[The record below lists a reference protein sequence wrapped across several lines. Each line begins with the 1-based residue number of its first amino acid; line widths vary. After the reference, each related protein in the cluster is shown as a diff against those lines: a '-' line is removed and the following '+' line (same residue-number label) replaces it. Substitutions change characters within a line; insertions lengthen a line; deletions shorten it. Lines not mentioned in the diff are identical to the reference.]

1 MSLKYEPSSEPLHI
15 CAKQLCLQVFNDPA
29 YDGLLCVMRVS
40 SSVAPAEE
48 ETADTSGSLP
58 EITTRNRY
66 LKPLPEI
73 NTRNPK
79 PGEIQHG
86 LQTFRKIQN
95 FALKPDT
102 LNPGH
107 GSLESKPEPLAESQP
122 KPCAETLTQL

>member
-1 MSLKYEPSSEPLHI
+1 
-15 CAKQLCLQVFNDPA
+15 
-29 YDGLLCVMRVS
+29 MRVS
-40 SSVAPAEE
+40 SSVEPDAV
-48 ETADTSGSLP
+48 ADSPGSLP

-66 LKPLPEI
+66 PKSLPEI

-79 PGEIQHG
+79 PEEIQHG

-107 GSLESKPEPLAESQP
+107 GSLESKPEPRAETQP
-122 KPCAETLTQL
+122 KPRAETLTQL